1 MLDNVMGATVARNLA
16 VIARA
21 ALRAAAGLNHTTG
34 LVVAAA
40 VGEVVGLVVEVEGL
54 VARAVSE
61 PGQNASVGAGA
72 FALDPD
78 DPVVGLVVVLEL
90 LAVSDG
96 DGAGHGGWHWG
107 WVGQDGGDEW
117 EGGEE
122 GFELH
127 FCDCSLGWTSMGTCE
142 DILTR
147 ASHDIPKQEQFDIR
161 PMVFSN
167 CPTSSGD
174 QQSKDHCRADSTSPS
189 Q

>member
-127 FCDCSLGWTSMGTCE
+127 FCDCSLGW
-142 DILTR
+142 
-147 ASHDIPKQEQFDIR
+147 
-161 PMVFSN
+161 
-167 CPTSSGD
+167 
-174 QQSKDHCRADSTSPS
+174 SK
-189 Q
+189 